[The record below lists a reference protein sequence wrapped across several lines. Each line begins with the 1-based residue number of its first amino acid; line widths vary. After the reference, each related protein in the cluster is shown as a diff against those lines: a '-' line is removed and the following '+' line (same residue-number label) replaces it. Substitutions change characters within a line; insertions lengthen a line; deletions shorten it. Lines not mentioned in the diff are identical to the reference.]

1 MEGALTNHC
10 VVKVEILDD
19 EGLEH
24 TYLLAFPSE
33 KGAQDFLTDLST
45 VAHLKAVV
53 EVPSQEIDALAPKWI
68 IFKVSKYGGRA
79 HYNMAEKWMGAQE
92 ILM

>member
-1 MEGALTNHC
+1 MTNHC
-10 VVKVEILDD
+10 VVKVEVSND

-68 IFKVSKYGGRA
+68 IFKVSKYEGGAR
-79 HYNMAEKWMGAQE
+79 YSMAEKWMGAQE
-92 ILM
+92 ILI